1 MKRTPEQE
9 AKILTE
15 LFGSNAVKLAHEI
28 AALDLTGLSETD
40 PRQVFNLV
48 IPVLEGTSFEDAEN
62 AIYFAIHLLVDQEA
76 ADHLSGVSDWYAGR
90 IMLDIHKEDR
100 VFQARKVAGHA

>member
-1 MKRTPEQE
+1 M
-9 AKILTE
+9 
-15 LFGSNAVKLAHEI
+15 KLAHEI

-100 VFQARKVAGHA
+100 VFQGLGKLRGTYALAGVMTALIFRNSCNAR